1 MDFPQ
6 DGYSWEL
13 TFRCVHL
20 SSDEREVMTALPR
33 SLSTSTPQDTKDS
46 LGVDFP
52 DMDVFHDLRII
63 CARDWNVLTAL
74 TVSLDKVG
82 AKLCSL
88 SVWSG
93 DNEQQYIKCR
103 VSNLSS
109 DQASAVTQDL
119 SLLAG
124 VTDATVEYI
133 LFRAKT
139 VPG

>member
-1 MDFPQ
+1 M
-6 DGYSWEL
+6 
-13 TFRCVHL
+13 
-20 SSDEREVMTALPR
+20 
-33 SLSTSTPQDTKDS
+33 
-46 LGVDFP
+46 
-52 DMDVFHDLRII
+52 
-63 CARDWNVLTAL
+63 LTAL
-74 TVSLDKVG
+74 TVSLDKVE

-93 DNEQQYIKCR
+93 NNEQQYIKCR
-103 VSNLSS
+103 VSDLSS

-133 LFRAKT
+133 LFRAKA